1 MEIIIADYSGF
12 CGGVRRSVDLANTAI
27 EENDLTFSVGP
38 LIHNPQ
44 LVSKLEKNGLKVVD
58 KQTAKD
64 IKDSSVLIRAHGE
77 SADFKDELLSNGNT
91 VIDATC
97 PVLTNIYK
105 QIIEK
110 EDEGFQVVIVGDK
123 THPEIIAMESFLNHG
138 IIVSDETE
146 AKNIKNYNKL
156 YVVSQTTNRL
166 EYFYDIANKLKE
178 NNDSVVIENTICK
191 ATENRQQA
199 AKSLAKEVDCMIVA
213 GGFNSSNTN
222 KLYQVASMYCKHVFR
237 IETVKDLPLQK
248 LSKFKKVGIIAG
260 ASTPDEIIEEVVS
273 SMDEFTKEEFMNSL
287 EDSLKKV
294 YPKEIVKGTVIDVK
308 DDEIFVDIQFR
319 ADGIIKLDEMT
330 EEERKDPKSSFNIG
344 DEIDVYVIKLDDGE
358 GNVALSTRRVE
369 GMRVWKDL
377 AEKAE
382 NDELVHGEVTGF
394 NKGGLTVNVDG
405 VNGFVPAS
413 QIATYFVKNFKKFVG
428 EDWDLK
434 IVSIDERK
442 ID

>member
-77 SADFKDELLSNGNT
+77 SADFKDELLSNGNI

-146 AKNIKNYNKL
+146 EIGRA
-156 YVVSQTTNRL
+156 
-166 EYFYDIANKLKE
+166 
-178 NNDSVVIENTICK
+178 
-191 ATENRQQA
+191 
-199 AKSLAKEVDCMIVA
+199 
-213 GGFNSSNTN
+213 
-222 KLYQVASMYCKHVFR
+222 HV
-237 IETVKDLPLQK
+237 
-248 LSKFKKVGIIAG
+248 
-260 ASTPDEIIEEVVS
+260 
-273 SMDEFTKEEFMNSL
+273 
-287 EDSLKKV
+287 
-294 YPKEIVKGTVIDVK
+294 
-308 DDEIFVDIQFR
+308 
-319 ADGIIKLDEMT
+319 
-330 EEERKDPKSSFNIG
+330 
-344 DEIDVYVIKLDDGE
+344 
-358 GNVALSTRRVE
+358 
-369 GMRVWKDL
+369 
-377 AEKAE
+377 
-382 NDELVHGEVTGF
+382 
-394 NKGGLTVNVDG
+394 
-405 VNGFVPAS
+405 
-413 QIATYFVKNFKKFVG
+413 
-428 EDWDLK
+428 
-434 IVSIDERK
+434 
-442 ID
+442 